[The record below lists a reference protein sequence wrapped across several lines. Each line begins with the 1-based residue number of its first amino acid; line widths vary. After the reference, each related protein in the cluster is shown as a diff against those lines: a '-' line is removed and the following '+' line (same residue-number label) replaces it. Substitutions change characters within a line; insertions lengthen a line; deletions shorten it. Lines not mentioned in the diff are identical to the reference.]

1 MNLLRRF
8 PRPHTRVEE
17 VADVPSYCGRPRWF
31 AGVAARP
38 RSGHELGASDQGG
51 TLPRLRR
58 GLPRYPA
65 ALDEIEDEER
75 TAYKFFQDVQREAAG
90 SVNAAG
96 LVAHCEIRPGHA
108 AQALPHYAMEVGAEL
123 LVIGHSGHS
132 GIWGR
137 LLGTTADKVVEHAP
151 CSVLVVR

>member
-1 MNLLRRF
+1 VEDLLAALRRS
-8 PRPHTRVEE
+8 TR
-17 VADVPSYCGRPRWF
+17 SRTRS
-31 AGVAARP
+31 AR
-38 RSGHELGASDQGG
+38 RTSSSRTFSE
-51 TLPRLRR
+51 RR
-58 GLPRYPA
+58 PA
-65 ALDEIEDEER
+65 AW
-75 TAYKFFQDVQREAAG
+75 
-90 SVNAAG
+90 NAAG